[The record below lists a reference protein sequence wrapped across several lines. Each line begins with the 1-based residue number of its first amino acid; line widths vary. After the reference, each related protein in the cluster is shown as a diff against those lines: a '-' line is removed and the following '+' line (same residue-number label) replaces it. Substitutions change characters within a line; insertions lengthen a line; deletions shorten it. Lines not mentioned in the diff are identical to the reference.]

1 MTESRW
7 QMTDDRVQ
15 MQNQSSVSITE
26 DQDLFSNLI
35 LEQVDA
41 FCNLELISL
50 SDLLSVPCVLSS
62 VIIRLQ
68 LLVQR
73 FAGDAQSAGGF
84 AFVAAGGLHGP

>member
-1 MTESRW
+1 ML
-7 QMTDDRVQ
+7 
-15 MQNQSSVSITE
+15 NQSSVSITE
-26 DQDLFSNLI
+26 DQDLFCNLI

-50 SDLLSVPCVLSS
+50 SDLSS

-73 FAGDAQSAGGF
+73 FAGDSQSAGGF
-84 AFVAAGGLHGP
+84 AFVAAGGLHGS